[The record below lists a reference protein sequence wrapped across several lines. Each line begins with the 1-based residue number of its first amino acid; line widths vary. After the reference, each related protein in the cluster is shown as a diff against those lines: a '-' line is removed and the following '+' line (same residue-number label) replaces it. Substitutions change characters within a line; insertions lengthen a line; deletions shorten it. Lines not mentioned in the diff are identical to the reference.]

1 MAVRVLIF
9 VFSIAFDPTVHTQK
23 KSAVE
28 QSVQTQ
34 SEAVMLY
41 RAGETARAMALLQ
54 AMSIDEHR
62 KAVDVILAQQKRIV
76 AGRAPGPGEIAWTSN
91 MLRSLAALEMEV
103 GLAAQS
109 AGTRHS
115 IATAAS
121 HMTLGRSVYE
131 AVAAAARERDTSPA
145 RWYLALGLEQ
155 LADGKFADAHDI
167 LVPAC
172 HGMEPYVPLL
182 VACGTIHETFA
193 AFPFDAG
200 LTGDDQGQPARAPFL
215 PGWSA
220 SQSPQAI
227 PAARATR
234 KRHLK
239 EARTFFE
246 RAMAADPA
254 DTQAPLRLASVRTRQ
269 GADAEAAL
277 LLERLLTRAELSKRD
292 IYLARLF
299 LGRVR
304 ERQHRLDAAAGAFD
318 AALSTLMAQTALLA
332 RAHNAQ
338 RRGNASEA
346 AAFAERAM
354 SSGGTD
360 DPWWAYRFGQY
371 WLPQDLYKALREE
384 ARR

>member
-1 MAVRVLIF
+1 MAVRVLIIF
-9 VFSIAFDPTVHTQK
+9 VVSIAFPPTAHAQK
-23 KSAVE
+23 KSGVE

-34 SEAVMLY
+34 SEAATLY
-41 RAGETARAMALLQ
+41 RAGETARAIALLQ
-54 AMSIDEHR
+54 AMPIDEHR
-62 KAVDVILAQQKRIV
+62 KAVDVILAQQKRLA
-76 AGRAPGPGEIAWTSN
+76 AGLAPVPGEIAWTSN
-91 MLRSLAALEMEV
+91 VLRSLAALEMEV
-103 GLAAQS
+103 GRAAQS
-109 AGTRHS
+109 AGTRS
-115 IATAAS
+115 GIATAAS

-131 AVAAAARERDTSPA
+131 AVAAAVREKDASPA
-145 RWYLALGLEQ
+145 RWYLAIGLEQ
-155 LADGKFADAHDI
+155 LADARFADAHDI

-172 HGMEPYVPLL
+172 HDMEPYVPLL

-193 AFPFDAG
+193 AFPYDAG
-200 LTGDDQGQPARAPFL
+200 MTDDDQGQPARATFL
-215 PGWSA
+215 ASA
-220 SQSPQAI
+220 SQSLQAI
-227 PAARATR
+227 HAARATR

-254 DTQAPLRLASVRTRQ
+254 DTQAPLRLANVRTRQ
-269 GADAEAAL
+269 GADAEAVL
-277 LLERLLTRAELSKRD
+277 LLDRLLMRAELSKRD

-318 AALSTLMAQTALLA
+318 AAISTLMAQTALLA

-371 WLPQDLYKALREE
+371 WLPRDLYKALREE